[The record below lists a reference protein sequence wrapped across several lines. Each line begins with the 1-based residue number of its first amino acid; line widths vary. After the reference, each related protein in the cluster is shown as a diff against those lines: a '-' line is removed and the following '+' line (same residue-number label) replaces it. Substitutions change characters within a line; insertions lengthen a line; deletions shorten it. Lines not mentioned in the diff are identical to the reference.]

1 MTLQGQVSFEKL
13 SPANLSWQRLDN
25 SHVPYFKSFLQVVKS
40 FSSGKR
46 EGGDF
51 VAACVSTK
59 GDWIYCLGEDK
70 YYYYSAL

>member
-1 MTLQGQVSFEKL
+1 MFAYSI
-13 SPANLSWQRLDN
+13 
-25 SHVPYFKSFLQVVKS
+25 SFLQVVKS

-70 YYYYSAL
+70 YYYSALLSWFYGSFVLMLAPNIGLH